1 MPRVICQGVSQT
13 SLLPKSSTDRP
24 LKILLKKPCRWIAES
39 SNFGGAFSFIIWI
52 QRWCLKTYIQYSA
65 WHSPKRCPRISSPW
79 NNTWT
84 GFAKW
89 GHRLWTCWSR
99 KTRWKSSGTKGC
111 TWAEL
116 HACIFTCK
124 IYSGCWMLLVSFN
137 PKRQVSM
144 VGLTSSLRLHVASL
158 QEGIKHC
165 FPQATPAEHSVG
177 SGGVST
183 SATPIPSP
191 TTPSKSEVAVAE
203 PSTKP
208 CAPGFTRRQVWDCK
222 FEVVSLRFNM
232 GQQYHQKKYNS
243 VGPKD

>member
-1 MPRVICQGVSQT
+1 
-13 SLLPKSSTDRP
+13 
-24 LKILLKKPCRWIAES
+24 
-39 SNFGGAFSFIIWI
+39 
-52 QRWCLKTYIQYSA
+52 
-65 WHSPKRCPRISSPW
+65 
-79 NNTWT
+79 
-84 GFAKW
+84 
-89 GHRLWTCWSR
+89 
-99 KTRWKSSGTKGC
+99 
-111 TWAEL
+111 
-116 HACIFTCK
+116 
-124 IYSGCWMLLVSFN
+124 MLLVSFN

-232 GQQYHQKKYNS
+232 GQQYHQKNTTVLGLKIKTCFNI
-243 VGPKD
+243 VGVLLFTSHVHSPMLPCRCFCDELQRPASAGWWHRSRRGRT